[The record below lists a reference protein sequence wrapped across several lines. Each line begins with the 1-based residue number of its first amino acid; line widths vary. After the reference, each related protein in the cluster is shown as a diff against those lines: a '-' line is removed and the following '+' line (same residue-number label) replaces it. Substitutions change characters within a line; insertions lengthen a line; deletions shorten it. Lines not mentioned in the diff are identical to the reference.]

1 MPKNAS
7 EYQNEYMKAY
17 NKENIRQVRIPF
29 NQRNEDDKALWEW
42 LEGMES
48 KQTYIKNLIRQD
60 MKERNV
66 EMITVFEGYTGS
78 NKKIHAELNPDTGV
92 LYIVYEQSGRR
103 IRHNEEHYTE
113 ESDFGFLLN
122 DFRKA

>member
-1 MPKNAS
+1 MPKNAA

-66 EMITVFEGYTGS
+66 E
-78 NKKIHAELNPDTGV
+78 K
-92 LYIVYEQSGRR
+92 
-103 IRHNEEHYTE
+103 
-113 ESDFGFLLN
+113 
-122 DFRKA
+122 

>member
-1 MPKNAS
+1 MPKNAA

-29 NQRNEDDKALWEW
+29 NQRNEDDKTLWGW

-66 EMITVFEGYTGS
+66 E
-78 NKKIHAELNPDTGV
+78 K
-92 LYIVYEQSGRR
+92 
-103 IRHNEEHYTE
+103 
-113 ESDFGFLLN
+113 
-122 DFRKA
+122 